1 MIHTTMI
8 GNITHARKMIHPQ
21 SSSSESP
28 QNNIQVIKVMEQ
40 LQGGSLDLC
49 LICTVYNLLWVKK
62 KSIVATHP

>member
-1 MIHTTMI
+1 
-8 GNITHARKMIHPQ
+8 MIHPQ